1 MIYMNPFAAAPA
13 ISQQLTDAQRI
24 VILTHV
30 SPDGDAIGSMLAVY
44 HALQALGKDVHALAS
59 SDLPNYARW
68 LPGVDNVTVYEI
80 GMHFPE
86 ADLVVMVDT
95 ATLSRIGPIYDEA
108 AQTLVQLPIVIVD
121 HHVTNNGH
129 GTVDFIDATAASTCE
144 MLFQLFSAMELP
156 ITPDIATCLLLGL
169 TTDTQSFQ
177 TSSTRAESLHV
188 AAELLKHGADQ
199 ERVTKE
205 VYYTLPASSAA
216 LIGHALYGLHVDG
229 PIAWTTV
236 TQEMMRDTQAEDEAG
251 DEVVRMMQRI
261 AGVKALVLFKE
272 RFDGT
277 TKISLRSQPAF
288 NVAALA
294 QEWGGGG
301 HSQAAGATLHMPPS
315 EALEKILPQLRA
327 LVGVTE

>member
-1 MIYMNPFAAAPA
+1 MIYTNPFEAAPA
-13 ISQQLTDAQRI
+13 ITQQLSKAQRI

-30 SPDGDAIGSMLAVY
+30 NPDGDAIGSMLAVY
-44 HALQALGKDVHALAS
+44 HVLQALGKEVYPLAS
-59 SDLPNYARW
+59 SALPNYVHW
-68 LPGVDNVTVYEI
+68 LPEADQITVCER
-80 GMHFPE
+80 GMTFPE
-86 ADLVVMVDT
+86 ADLIVMVDT
-95 ATLSRIGPIYDEA
+95 ATLDRIGPVYDEA
-108 AQTLVQLPIVIVD
+108 AQKLIQLPIVIVD

-129 GTVDFIDATAASTCE
+129 GTVDFIDSTAASTCE

-188 AAELLKHGADQ
+188 GAELLKHGADQ
-199 ERVTKE
+199 RRIIQE
-205 VYYTLPASSAA
+205 VYYMIPASSAA
-216 LIGHALYGLHVDG
+216 LIGHALYNLHIEG
-229 PIAWTTV
+229 PIAWTII
-236 TQEMMRDTQAEDEAG
+236 TQDMMHITQAEDEAG
-251 DEVVRMMQRI
+251 DEITRIMQRI
-261 AGVKALVLFKE
+261 AGIQALVVFKE
-272 RFDGT
+272 RVDGT

-301 HSQAAGATLHMPPS
+301 HSQAAGATLFMPPS
-315 EALEKILPQLRA
+315 EAVQKIVPQLHA